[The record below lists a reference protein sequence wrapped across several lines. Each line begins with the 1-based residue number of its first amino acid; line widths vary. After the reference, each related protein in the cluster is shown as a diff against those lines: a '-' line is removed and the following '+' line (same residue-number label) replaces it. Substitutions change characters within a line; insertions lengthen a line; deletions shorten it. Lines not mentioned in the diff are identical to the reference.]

1 MTQVYMLAR
10 IMNMSGAAKKD
21 KHFVLDADKIKRAQ
35 KVLGA
40 KTETETIEHAL
51 DQVISEDE
59 RNRRAW
65 SATERFIKSGVV
77 IEDVFGSLPG
87 K

>member
-1 MTQVYMLAR
+1 MYMLSR
-10 IMNMSGAAKKD
+10 ILNMSSPAKRN

-35 KVLGA
+35 RVLGT

-65 SATERFIKSGVV
+65 SATERFLKSGVV
-77 IEDVFGSLPG
+77 VQDVFGSLAG

>member
-1 MTQVYMLAR
+1 MYMLAR
-10 IMNMSGAAKKD
+10 ILNMGTTAKRN

-35 KVLGA
+35 RVLGT
-40 KTETETIEHAL
+40 KTETETIEQAL

-65 SATERFIKSGVV
+65 SATERFLRSGAA
-77 IEDVFGSLPG
+77 IEDVFGSLAR

>member
-1 MTQVYMLAR
+1 MYMMIR
-10 IMNMSGAAKKD
+10 IMYMRSAAKKN
-21 KHFVLDADKIKRAQ
+21 KHFVLDPDKIKRAQ
-35 KVLGA
+35 KVLGT

-65 SATERFIKSGVV
+65 SATERFINTGVV
-77 IEDVFGSLPG
+77 IEDVFGSLAG

>member
-1 MTQVYMLAR
+1 MYMMTR
-10 IMNMSGAAKKD
+10 IMYMSSPAKKN
-21 KHFVLDADKIKRAQ
+21 KHFVLDTDKIKRAQ
-35 KVLGA
+35 KVLGT
-40 KTETETIEHAL
+40 KTETETIEYAL

-77 IEDVFGSLPG
+77 IEDIFGSLAG

>member
-1 MTQVYMLAR
+1 MYMLSR
-10 IMNMSGAAKKD
+10 ILNMSSTAKRN

-35 KVLGA
+35 RVLGT

-65 SATERFIKSGVV
+65 SATERFLKSGVV
-77 IEDVFGSLPG
+77 VQDVFGSLAG

>member
-1 MTQVYMLAR
+1 
-10 IMNMSGAAKKD
+10 
-21 KHFVLDADKIKRAQ
+21 
-35 KVLGA
+35 LGA

>member
-1 MTQVYMLAR
+1 MYIQNR
-10 IMNMSGAAKKD
+10 IMYMKSTAKRN

-35 KVLGA
+35 KVLGT

-51 DQVISEDE
+51 DHVISEDE

-65 SATERFIKSGVV
+65 SATERFIKAGVT
-77 IEDVFGSLPG
+77 IEDVFQSLG
-87 K
+87 QK

>member
-1 MTQVYMLAR
+1 MYMLAS
-10 IMNMSGAAKKD
+10 IMYMSAVKRN

-35 KVLGA
+35 KVLGTT
-40 KTETETIEHAL
+40 TETETIEHAL
-51 DQVISEDE
+51 DQVISEAE

-65 SATERFIKSGVV
+65 SATERFMKSGVA
-77 IEDVFGSLPG
+77 IEDVFGRLAG